1 MEGDIFVTF
10 YVRYANKMRRLVEEF
25 EGGGGIGFVWLMTQS
40 SKQ

>member
-25 EGGGGIGFVWLMTQS
+25 EGGAEESVLFG
-40 SKQ
+40 